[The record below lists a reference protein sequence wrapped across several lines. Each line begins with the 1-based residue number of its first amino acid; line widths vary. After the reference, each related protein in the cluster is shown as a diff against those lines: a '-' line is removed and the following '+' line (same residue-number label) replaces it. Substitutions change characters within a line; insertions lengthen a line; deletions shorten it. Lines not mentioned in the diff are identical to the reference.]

1 MEIAEILEH
10 HKLIGGGVY
19 SFSYLVLGPMV
30 SFVAVASIMVD
41 YTLTACLSAVSAV
54 LNACSFFP
62 LSQSAIITL
71 VLVIIWAVAGLN
83 ILGIRDNARFTFAI
97 FILAAFIFLNLI
109 ASGIIGLDGD
119 SIARLKEAMHQTHAR
134 LQTGSWIGTYEIF
147 IASVASCVL
156 AYSGVESV
164 LQTTGL
170 VRNWQETKKAYIFLA
185 ITVGLVTPTIAA
197 LALSANID
205 FAKHEG
211 DLITYFATIVN
222 GVPFGVAVGV
232 LASFTLTMAVNA
244 AFVASSELMER
255 AAHRYQF
262 LWLVATNRRQSLYRI
277 HLLNAIF
284 FSTIIFITQG
294 RQMILADMYAL
305 GLIACFCI
313 NMGSLLIYRYFRGT
327 KEVIQ
332 FNTSRLV
339 TLVMWF
345 VFVSCFVFLAIKKPH
360 GTMLWATVTGI
371 VLLAGF
377 VVARK
382 RAPEIKEIEKTDNEM
397 EMVLQ
402 LAQSSNPD
410 LHIYFR
416 RPWEE
421 ALSNPKD
428 NEAYVT
434 FYSPRQGIPHKLAT
448 NHYRFPLI
456 NTSLYQ
462 RMVAVLKV
470 VEYEMPESQITVHF
484 GWPMSSW
491 LDRLSI
497 GVMVFNLMRLPRV
510 FPKFQF
516 VINYL
521 PRMKLF

>member
-1 MEIAEILEH
+1 
-10 HKLIGGGVY
+10 
-19 SFSYLVLGPMV
+19 
-30 SFVAVASIMVD
+30 
-41 YTLTACLSAVSAV
+41 
-54 LNACSFFP
+54 
-62 LSQSAIITL
+62 
-71 VLVIIWAVAGLN
+71 
-83 ILGIRDNARFTFAI
+83 
-97 FILAAFIFLNLI
+97 LAL
-109 ASGIIGLDGD
+109 
-119 SIARLKEAMHQTHAR
+119 
-134 LQTGSWIGTYEIF
+134 
-147 IASVASCVL
+147 
-156 AYSGVESV
+156 
-164 LQTTGL
+164 
-170 VRNWQETKKAYIFLA
+170 
-185 ITVGLVTPTIAA
+185 TVGLVTPAVAA

-222 GVPFGVAVGV
+222 GIPFGVAVGV
-232 LASFTLTMAVNA
+232 LASFTLTMAVNT

-262 LWLVATNRRQSLYRI
+262 LWLIATNHRQSLYRI

-339 TLVMWF
+339 TLVMWV

-360 GTMLWATVTGI
+360 GTLLWASVTGI

-402 LAQSSNPD
+402 LAQSSSPD

-456 NTSLYQ
+456 NTGLYP
-462 RMVAVLKV
+462 ADGCG
-470 VEYEMPESQITVHF
+470 PESC
-484 GWPMSSW
+484 
-491 LDRLSI
+491 
-497 GVMVFNLMRLPRV
+497 GV
-510 FPKFQF
+510 
-516 VINYL
+516 
-521 PRMKLF
+521 